1 MNIEKGKT
9 YRIKSE
15 SFYLKKKYGEKPWF
29 VLEGTDREVFG
40 GSWGMQNNNMACMM
54 YGIRLGA
61 EGLLPFGGTVYYGKI
76 GMLGELIH
84 ESELEEVIYD
94 KKGCVLRK

>member
-1 MNIEKGKT
+1 MNIVKGKT

-15 SFYLKKKYGEKPWF
+15 SEYLKKKYGVSPLF
-29 VLEGTDREVFG
+29 RVEGTDREVFG
-40 GSWGMQNNNMACMM
+40 GSWGGQNGNPACML
-54 YGIRLGA
+54 YGMRLGG

-84 ESELEEVIYD
+84 ETELEEV
-94 KKGCVLRK
+94 KG